1 MSVSPE
7 PSDEPADLGPSRP
20 DNSRCNL
27 PVPLTAVRIEAT
39 QDSLD
44 PDAPP
49 IELLTFD
56 LRGEESISA
65 KPPAPTPRD
74 WRRIAAAASLAAV
87 VTIGVAAAAVHVGET
102 RAASAESVTAHA
114 LSDRLD
120 AMSARLESLDA
131 NRTHDEVANFRKVLA
146 EIKNSVAG
154 ARNVSDGVTQLNA
167 RVDRLEKEQGGK
179 FDKLGDRI
187 DRDNAN
193 RIADIAGRLDKLEAK
208 ANTASA
214 RDLNGAVA
222 QLGERL
228 DHIEKDQSARLD
240 KLEAKVTA
248 KPTTAAIAPSP
259 TKPTTV
265 ASSPTK
271 FAPSVSDDVTG
282 SIERPR
288 PQLRGY
294 YLSEVHNGYAM
305 IDSPGGEIAVAP
317 GDMLPGGGRVLRIER
332 RGRTWAVITTQGQIV
347 AMDD

>member
-1 MSVSPE
+1 
-7 PSDEPADLGPSRP
+7 
-20 DNSRCNL
+20 
-27 PVPLTAVRIEAT
+27 
-39 QDSLD
+39 
-44 PDAPP
+44 
-49 IELLTFD
+49 
-56 LRGEESISA
+56 
-65 KPPAPTPRD
+65 
-74 WRRIAAAASLAAV
+74 
-87 VTIGVAAAAVHVGET
+87 
-102 RAASAESVTAHA
+102 
-114 LSDRLD
+114 
-120 AMSARLESLDA
+120 
-131 NRTHDEVANFRKVLA
+131 
-146 EIKNSVAG
+146 
-154 ARNVSDGVTQLNA
+154 
-167 RVDRLEKEQGGK
+167 
-179 FDKLGDRI
+179 
-187 DRDNAN
+187 
-193 RIADIAGRLDKLEAK
+193 
-208 ANTASA
+208 
-214 RDLNGAVA
+214 LNGTVA